1 MSFAANVPI
10 TNASGVAVAFPFAAA
25 AATPLLPSSFACPA
39 NGKVV
44 ISIAIVRSAAAAVA
58 QIVQNGAA
66 LDLNIALGG
75 TLTSGAKYDFATAV
89 QVGDTVNVQ
98 MTTATTLAILELNFV
113 KDQ

>member
-1 MSFAANVPI
+1 MSFPANIPV
-10 TNASGVAVAFPFAAA
+10 TNATGSAVTFPFAAA
-25 AATPLLPSSFACPA
+25 ASTPLLSSSFACPA

-44 ISIAIVRSAAAAVA
+44 VSIGIVRSSPAAVA

-75 TLTSGAKYDFATAV
+75 TLTSGAKYDFATGV

-98 MTTATTLAILELNFV
+98 MTTATTLAVLELNFV

>member
-1 MSFAANVPI
+1 MSFPANIPI
-10 TNASGVAVAFPFAAA
+10 LNAVGAPVTFPLSAA
-25 AATPLLPSSFACPA
+25 AATPLNANSFACPA

-44 ISIAIVRSAAAAVA
+44 VSIGIVRSSPAAVA

-75 TLTSGAKYDFATAV
+75 TLTSGAKYDFATGV

-98 MTTATTLAILELNFV
+98 MTTATTLAVLELNFV